1 MDKESFVISK
11 FSNKFIGDDGA
22 VLGEWILSKD
32 LFLENSHFK
41 MGWLSFYEIGKK
53 AMSVNLSDV
62 IVMNAKPKF
71 ALIGLMLPKNITFKE
86 IDELK
91 NGILDISKQYGVK
104 IIGGDTVKSDIL
116 GISVSII
123 SYAKKPI
130 FRKKLKNGELLAF
143 TGNLGGSLKGLK
155 ILQRCAKNYK
165 ILGKNSRF
173 RNVVLRDKFF
183 YNSSKFIN
191 SAMDISDGLACD
203 LPKFIKNKNIKFIKK
218 LKKYEFLSGEEYE
231 VLFSFNKKNKFRIIN
246 EAKKARIKLTIF
258 GETIDGKYKKR
269 ARNWHF

>member
-11 FSNKFIGDDGA
+11 FSNKFIGDDGV
-22 VLGEWILSKD
+22 VLGKWVFSKD

-41 MGWLSFYEIGKK
+41 KGWLSLYEIGKK
-53 AMSVNLSDV
+53 AMSVNLSDA

-155 ILQRCAKNYK
+155 TLQRCAKNYK

-173 RNVVLRDKFF
+173 RNIVLRDKFF

-203 LPKFIKNKNIKFIKK
+203 LPKFAKNKNIKFIKK

-231 VLFSFNKKNKFRIIN
+231 VLFSFSKKNKFRIIN

>member
-1 MDKESFVISK
+1 
-11 FSNKFIGDDGA
+11 
-22 VLGEWILSKD
+22 
-32 LFLENSHFK
+32 
-41 MGWLSFYEIGKK
+41 
-53 AMSVNLSDV
+53 MSVNLSDA

-91 NGILDISKQYGVK
+91 NGIFDISKQYKVK

-155 ILQRCAKNYK
+155 TLQRCAKNYK

-173 RNVVLRDKFF
+173 RNIILRDKFF